1 MSNTVDLD
9 KLSFNIEETSYS
21 SLADSLEYW
30 ASQFWL
36 KNIHEDNGDQLA
48 FLLYSMAKE
57 MRKADETSL

>member
-1 MSNTVDLD
+1 MD
-9 KLSFNIEETSYS
+9 ETSYS

-36 KNIHEDNGDQLA
+36 KNIHENNGDQMA

-57 MRKADETSL
+57 MRKVDETSL

>member
-1 MSNTVDLD
+1 MSNTVDLE
-9 KLSFNIEETSYS
+9 KLSFEMDETSYS

-36 KNIHEDNGDQLA
+36 KNIHEHNGDQMA

-57 MRKADETSL
+57 MRKVDETSL